1 MQQARVIARVQPC
14 PPLCLAVAL
23 ALLTAGCA
31 STSTSGYGGR
41 FALTQAEC
49 NQADS
54 TVTCCLKQNP
64 GQYERCGAVAP
75 PAPQSQPNRLLP
87 GRTEIGL
94 PEAEAAPIPELPI
107 AEEKER
113 WRTDICIPHYEKCR
127 SGRHDGRVW
136 GESQCK
142 ACFDACMR
150 HGFWP
155 WQANDKP
162 CPGA

>member
-1 MQQARVIARVQPC
+1 MQQAHVVGCGEPC
-14 PPLCLAVAL
+14 RLVCLAVGL
-23 ALLTAGCA
+23 ALLASGCV
-31 STSTSGYGGR
+31 STSASGYGGG

-49 NQADS
+49 NPSDS

-75 PAPQSQPNRLLP
+75 TTTQSQPNNLLP
-87 GRTEIGL
+87 GRTES
-94 PEAEAAPIPELPI
+94 EAAPLPEIPT
-107 AEEKER
+107 AEEKQKR
-113 WRTDICIPHYEKCR
+113 RDICMEHYTKCR

-142 ACFDACMR
+142 ACYEACMR

-155 WQANDKP
+155 LRADDKP